1 MGVCPEVR
9 KEDANLGHPPLEGI
23 RLEGL
28 PLEGS
33 KVIASLIKFQCL
45 FFILGDLLNSS
56 VKNIDACT

>member
-1 MGVCPEVR
+1 MGGLEVR
-9 KEDANLGHPPLEGI
+9 KEGASLEDPPLGGI
-23 RLEGL
+23 RLESL
-28 PLEGS
+28 PLGGS